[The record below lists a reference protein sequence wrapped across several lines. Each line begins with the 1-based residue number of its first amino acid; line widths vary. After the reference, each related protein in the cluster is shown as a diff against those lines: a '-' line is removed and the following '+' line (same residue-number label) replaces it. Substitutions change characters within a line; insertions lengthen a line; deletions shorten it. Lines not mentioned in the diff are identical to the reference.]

1 MLASSEVFSFWI
13 RASFWPRL
21 ASFLFC
27 MLAADFSFRGG
38 CLRDIALPPRFKEN
52 AFGSEAIRDQS
63 EECSQLNPKMF
74 CVI

>member
-1 MLASSEVFSFWI
+1 
-13 RASFWPRL
+13 
-21 ASFLFC
+21 

-63 EECSQLNPKMF
+63 EECSQLNRKMF